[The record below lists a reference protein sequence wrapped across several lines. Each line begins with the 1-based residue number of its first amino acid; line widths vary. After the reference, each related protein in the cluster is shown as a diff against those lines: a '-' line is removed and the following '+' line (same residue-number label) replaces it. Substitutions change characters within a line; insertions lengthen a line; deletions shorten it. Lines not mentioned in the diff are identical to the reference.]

1 MDLAFMTSPA
11 CGSFAGQHWVQHF
24 AYLLD
29 HTGPTQDTWMNSLC
43 EYLLG
48 LAQKKCR
55 PGGPSLRPPPA
66 PLLSL
71 LYLPILA
78 LNPVQS
84 GFLY

>member
-55 PGGPSLRPPPA
+55 PGGPSLRPPPT
-66 PLLSL
+66 PFLSL